1 MKHIIAVNAG
11 PRKGWN
17 TDLLIKS
24 ASEGAQA
31 AGAEVEQIDL
41 YSLETFTGCRSCFSC
56 KREPNFGKCIIAD
69 GLKDV
74 LEKIRNAD
82 GLIIGSPNYLS
93 DLTAEFRAFFERLIF
108 QSLTYNREE
117 PCCNTHFIPVVLI
130 MTSNAPEGSYTELMN
145 RYKGMFERFVGPC
158 STLTAGNT
166 LQVKDYSI
174 YNWTIFDPE
183 AKFRS
188 REEDFPGKLAAAYEL
203 GKSMVSE

>member
-31 AGAEVEQIDL
+31 ACAEVEQIDL
-41 YSLETFTGCRSCFSC
+41 YSLEKFTGCRSCFSC
-56 KREPNFGKCIIAD
+56 KREPNFGKCIVAD

-74 LEKIRNAD
+74 LLKIRNAD

-145 RYKGMFERFVGPC
+145 RHKGMFERFVGPC